1 MCRIFVKRTYLRVCW
16 RSTIDL
22 CLMNLPRR
30 STFKGVLKVY
40 TLSKILLWIKLGGPA
55 TAFDL
60 AAFRLSMIAP
70 IKKSVNH
77 SRTVVSMRET
87 GWEEEVCR
95 HCEIRFRSCWSLIS
109 LLWPIF
115 FRGNVELTFPFL
127 LVLRLSLHAVYH
139 AKNETSERSLYIF
152 LDARPFGSLQAFKM
166 CFCVEYPQD

>member
-1 MCRIFVKRTYLRVCW
+1 
-16 RSTIDL
+16 
-22 CLMNLPRR
+22 MNLPRS

-109 LLWPIF
+109 LL
-115 FRGNVELTFPFL
+115 
-127 LVLRLSLHAVYH
+127 
-139 AKNETSERSLYIF
+139 
-152 LDARPFGSLQAFKM
+152 
-166 CFCVEYPQD
+166 